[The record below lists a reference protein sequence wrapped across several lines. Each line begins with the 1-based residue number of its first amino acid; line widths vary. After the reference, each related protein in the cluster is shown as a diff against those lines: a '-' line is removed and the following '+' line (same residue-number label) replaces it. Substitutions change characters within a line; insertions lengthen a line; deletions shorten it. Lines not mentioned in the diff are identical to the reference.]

1 MITPLPATI
10 AACGACS
17 IVCIIQ
23 FDMCEHDMRSTD
35 SNKDRTAA
43 DRKRRERQ
51 RLREAGFVPMEVWV
65 RPELRERVKRYVE
78 RLMRRPS

>member
-1 MITPLPATI
+1 
-10 AACGACS
+10 
-17 IVCIIQ
+17 
-23 FDMCEHDMRSTD
+23 MCEHDMRSTD